1 MVIVPISSMNPMTSI
16 TQSGLDVSKS
26 SGGVPFS
33 DILENAL
40 KDVRETQEVAKQDSY
55 ELAMGTS
62 DNLAGVMINSAKAAT
77 AIEMAVQLTTRAV
90 SAYKE
95 IMQMQV

>member
-1 MVIVPISSMNPMTSI
+1 MTTISPIAENMAL
-16 TQSGLDVSKS
+16 SGAPQTGNGIPFADVL
-26 SGGVPFS
+26 G
-33 DILENAL
+33 DAINNA
-40 KDVRETQEVAKQDSY
+40 RETQAVSNNDAY

-62 DNLAGVMINSAKAAT
+62 DNLAAVMINSAKAAT
-77 AIEMAVQLTTRAV
+77 AVEMAVQLTNRAV